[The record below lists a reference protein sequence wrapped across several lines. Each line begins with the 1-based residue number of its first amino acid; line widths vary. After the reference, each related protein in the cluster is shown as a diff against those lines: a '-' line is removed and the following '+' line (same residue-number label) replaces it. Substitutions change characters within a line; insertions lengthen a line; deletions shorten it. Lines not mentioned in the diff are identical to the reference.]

1 MANDYY
7 QVKEPG
13 EPINWDATPRLEEEK
28 FVFPETKDEYPLED
42 PASEFPDLNAH
53 ENIDTLQ
60 VLNALKNIGV
70 DIDSSLTQDAPDRLP
85 DEPTLLRNMMDWIL
99 RKQQRKSPIHGRYED
114 RDDPN
119 WNEYMH
125 QRQYSEDYPGGGTY
139 GDHSYPFDALKF
151 KDRYGP
157 FQSYQT
163 GEKVEKHQNANESG
177 MISGLNRNKKYED
190 ILRKYVDGYNA
201 RQEWSTNW

>member
-7 QVKEPG
+7 ELKEPG
-13 EPINWDATPRLEEEK
+13 EPIDWDATPRVADEK
-28 FVFPETKDEYPLED
+28 FLFQED
-42 PASEFPDLNAH
+42 PASEFPDQPPKQ
-53 ENIDTLQ
+53 IDTLQ

-163 GEKVEKHQNANESG
+163 GGKVEKHQNANESG

-190 ILRKYVDGYNA
+190 ILRKYVDGL
-201 RQEWSTNW
+201 TKTKKGG